1 MIKRVEYLDL
11 VPTDILYEIIFSLS
25 EKIIDKDGVVL
36 DSESSDLID
45 AIYFI

>member
-11 VPTDILYEIIFSLS
+11 VPMDILYEIIFSLS

>member
-1 MIKRVEYLDL
+1 MASAISANKAELLAIADAVAR
-11 VPTDILYEIIFSLS
+11 

-36 DSESSDLID
+36 DSESSGVID

>member
-1 MIKRVEYLDL
+1 M
-11 VPTDILYEIIFSLS
+11 DILYEIIFSLS